1 MAILFS
7 RFSIIR
13 GIIAIA
19 VVAVSVFSF
28 HMAFAETDAQQ
39 RARLEAELKQ
49 LEAEIAEK
57 EKELSAQKQN
67 SASLSGEV
75 SKLQTEIE
83 KAQLEIKK
91 KNDQISKLTKD
102 ISKKANTITQLGNE
116 LNREKSSLA
125 QIIRKKNELDN
136 YTLFEYL
143 LSSENVSQ
151 FYGDADSFEFIQ
163 GSLAESFTDI
173 KFLQGKTE
181 AERKALL
188 EQKNQET
195 DVRVSLEQSKKQVE
209 TKKEEKNNL
218 LSISKNKEK
227 SYEQVIADRKAE
239 ASKIRSALFQLAGGV
254 QGGGIPFGD
263 AVSYAK
269 AASAKTGVRTALIL
283 AILKQESNLGQNVG
297 TCYLKDKNTGAG
309 VRFSTGAAVA
319 NVMKP
324 GRDVE
329 PFLEITKSL
338 GLDPYNTR
346 VSCPFSYGYGGAMGP
361 SQFIASTWK
370 IFAAR
375 IAAGAGVSVA
385 NPWNPS
391 HAIMATALYMKDLGA
406 SAGGFT
412 AERDAACKYY
422 SGRSCSTPGVQNL
435 FYGNSVMSLATQ
447 LEADIKL
454 IDEN

>member
-1 MAILFS
+1 MNHIFSNSWFRASIAILLIGV
-7 RFSIIR
+7 SI
-13 GIIAIA
+13 
-19 VVAVSVFSF
+19 FSF
-28 HMAFAETDAQQ
+28 HRAFAETDAQQ

-49 LEAEIAEK
+49 LEAEIAQK
-57 EKELSAQKQN
+57 EGELAAQKQN

-91 KNDQISKLTKD
+91 KGDQISKLSKD

-125 QIIRKKNELDN
+125 QIIRKKNELDS

-143 LSSENVSQ
+143 LSSEDVSQ
-151 FYGDADSFEFIQ
+151 FYGDADSFQFIQ
-163 GSLAESFTDI
+163 GSLAESFGDI
-173 KFLQGKTE
+173 RYLQGKTE
-181 AERKALL
+181 EERKALL
-188 EQKNQET
+188 QQKNQET
-195 DVRVSLEQSKKQVE
+195 DVKVALEE
-209 TKKEEKNNL
+209 DKKEVEVKKGEKNNL
-218 LSISKNKEK
+218 LSISINKEK
-227 SYEQVIADRKAE
+227 GYEQVIAERKAKATE
-239 ASKIRSALFQLAGGV
+239 IRNALFRLAGGV
-254 QGGGIPFGD
+254 QGGGIPFGE
-263 AVSYAK
+263 AVQYAK

-283 AILKQESNLGQNVG
+283 AILKQESNLGANVG
-297 TCYLKDKNTGAG
+297 TCYLKNKDTGAG
-309 VRFSTGAAVA
+309 VRISTGEALA

-324 GRDVE
+324 TRDVA
-329 PFLEITKSL
+329 PFIEITKAL

-370 IFAAR
+370 LFASR
-375 IAAGAGVSVA
+375 IASALGVPAS
-385 NPWNPS
+385 NPWNPQ

-406 SAGGFT
+406 ASGGFT

-422 SGRSCSTPGVQNL
+422 SGRPCSTPGVQNL
-435 FYGNSVMSLATQ
+435 FYGNSVMALATQ
-447 LEADIKL
+447 IEADIKL